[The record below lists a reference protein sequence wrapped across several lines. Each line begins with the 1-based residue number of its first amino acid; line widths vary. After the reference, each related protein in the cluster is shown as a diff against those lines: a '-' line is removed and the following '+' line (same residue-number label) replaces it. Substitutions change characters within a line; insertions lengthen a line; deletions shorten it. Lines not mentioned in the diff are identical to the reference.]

1 MKNNYFTYVLSL
13 ILLSGFGTSCSNE
26 QETMNKAVGFD
37 QLTFK
42 VNIGAKPD
50 YFGESISKS
59 DKTGWVKGDT
69 IYAAIDGSNTNLC
82 YLVCQTDGTWTINA
96 HDSNSSFASASGKM
110 NAIYA
115 SHISYSSTS
124 EHLATTAGDVLY
136 TDDGTYSKAD
146 NIVTVSLPIN
156 KRPVARI
163 KMTGVSA
170 EYWLNNGTEYVYLTS
185 FSPMK
190 WGTSQTKGVYNRVTD
205 GAGNAVFY
213 GLIPANSG
221 STEIVLKNANGDTY
235 SRTYNKTMTAG
246 ESIAI
251 NGPTSSESS
260 SWTYTSAKVAVTG
273 ISLSP
278 SSLTL
283 NVGSSSTITATV
295 SPSNATNTNVT
306 WSSSDA
312 TVATVSNGK
321 VTAVKAGTTT
331 ITAKTEDGNF
341 TATCAVTVTVPVTGV
356 TLNKSTLALTVGSNA
371 TLTATVA
378 PSNATNQNVTWT
390 SSNASIATVSSTGKV
405 TGIKA
410 GTATVTVTTV
420 DGSKTATCTVTV
432 LENNN
437 ITYDGYDDD
446 VQW

>member
-1 MKNNYFTYVLSL
+1 M
-13 ILLSGFGTSCSNE
+13 
-26 QETMNKAVGFD
+26 
-37 QLTFK
+37 
-42 VNIGAKPD
+42 
-50 YFGESISKS
+50 
-59 DKTGWVKGDT
+59 
-69 IYAAIDGSNTNLC
+69 
-82 YLVCQTDGTWTINA
+82 
-96 HDSNSSFASASGKM
+96 
-110 NAIYA
+110 
-115 SHISYSSTS
+115 
-124 EHLATTAGDVLY
+124 
-136 TDDGTYSKAD
+136 
-146 NIVTVSLPIN
+146 N

-170 EYWLNNGTEYVYLTS
+170 DYWLNNGTEYVYLTS

-190 WGTSQTKGVYNRVTD
+190 WGTSQTKGAYNRVAD

-295 SPSNATNTNVT
+295 SPLNATNTNVT

-312 TVATVSNGK
+312 TVATVANGK
-321 VTAVKAGTTT
+321 ITAVKAGTTT

-390 SSNASIATVSSTGKV
+390 SSDASVATVSSAGKV

-410 GTATVTVTTV
+410 GTATITVTTV